1 MKIKELHI
9 RNIASIEKADINF
22 EQDLNDAFLGQPAP
36 IFLISGDTGTGKSV
50 ILDGICLALYKTT
63 PRIKGVTNSTGNN
76 FKTIGGEM
84 MNINSLEQ
92 YTRLG
97 ISSKDECYSEVV
109 FEGNEGKEYHARLE
123 LGITRNGTQ
132 KKPKWYVTDGIQEWQ
147 KDGDVR
153 NIIEESVGLTFQQ
166 FNRMAMLSQGQFA
179 DFLCGDKEQRETILE
194 RLTNTTIFSKY
205 GVAIKNIFDRSK
217 HEKEQAETAFK
228 TESEH
233 IMPRAE
239 VDALNEQKADLE
251 QKRTELRQLIEA
263 QNKVIEKVT
272 RVEDNAKRVEESK
285 VEIIELEGVRNGEC
299 YRQKKAFVTDWD
311 ATERE
316 RAQFSLKE
324 QTVGK
329 REEASVQIAQQK
341 ERFGVLSSLL
351 SWQNE
356 KNGEG
361 EEWVKQQEAWLQER
375 VDRAELYAHAGEAI
389 VHLDNLIGQS
399 SRFDQ
404 AQTAKKAEEAKTK
417 SIQDNFGQAKDRYEN
432 AQKQVQEKDDE
443 IKAISQKLNELNVEA
458 VNKDLE
464 ETAKRITLHQDCIK
478 QIAQQQDQRKK
489 AAEIEKEIH
498 EGEGMLKSSQ
508 TLLDKA
514 RQEYNVCKEKYD
526 SALGR
531 YSTMKSSVDETLV
544 NLRQRIRDTHA
555 DVCPLCGQPIV
566 QEHLDNDLFAKLLTP
581 LDIERKEA
589 AEKLKDAET
598 VQKRETETCATLQGS
613 IKAKQSSLKNLNDE
627 ITQVEEIIKSS
638 LSAIEIDYDDQVE
651 HNLQTA
657 LARLENHEDEL
668 KKQQQQAESLQK
680 NIQQAIESKKPLD
693 VACLVA
699 QKGQSEAEKKV
710 RDNEVCI
717 NRFGEQMK
725 AAQQEME
732 HLQEILSNMIVPF
745 YPDWQT
751 NLEGTKNALSSDT
764 QEYNEK
770 KGKLESFSKR
780 LSESKNVC
788 EQIAE
793 IRQHILDVHAD
804 WDLTYLPAKPI
815 QPVTVGDWT
824 TLSQQVQVLYG
835 QMANYDNTITQCQ
848 EVIDAWTEKTSRS
861 EEELKRLRDRKSEL
875 DAARNFVKKAD
886 TDLAAA
892 ERVKKEAQ
900 EAMEKARQELGL
912 RMDEAVPDLEEL
924 RNEKKKSEDS
934 FNDVNALCAGVDE
947 RLKSNESNQGKL
959 EVAQQKLDQAKQ
971 RFERWYTINNHF
983 GGTRFRTLVQTYILR
998 PLLNNANIYLK
1009 QITDRYLLT
1018 CDEGNEKLSI
1028 LVIDRYNKD
1037 EKRSATVLSGG
1048 ERFMISLALSL
1059 ALSSL
1064 NKADM
1069 NVNILFIDEGFG
1081 TLDEKSLD
1089 SVMATLEKLQDIA
1102 GQNNRRVGIISHREE
1117 LIDRIHTQIRI
1128 TKHGEGRSRVEI
1140 VNE

>member
-9 RNIASIEKADINF
+9 RNIASIEKADIDF
-22 EQDLNDAFLGQPAP
+22 EKDLNDAFLGQPAP
-36 IFLISGDTGTGKSV
+36 VFLISGDTGTGKSV
-50 ILDGICLALYKTT
+50 ILDGICLALYKMT
-63 PRIKGVTNSTGNN
+63 PRIKGVNNSTGNN
-76 FKTIGGEM
+76 FKTIAGET
-84 MNINSLEQ
+84 MNVNSLEQ

-109 FEGNEGKEYHARLE
+109 FEGNDGNEYHARLE

-132 KKPKWYVTDGIQEWQ
+132 KKLKWYVTDGIQEWQ
-147 KDGDVR
+147 KDRDVR
-153 NIIEESVGLTFQQ
+153 DKIEELVGLTFQQ
-166 FNRMAMLSQGQFA
+166 FDRMAMLSQGQFA

-217 HEKEQAETAFK
+217 REKEQAETAFN

-233 IMPRAE
+233 IIPQSE
-239 VDALNEQKADLE
+239 VDALNEQKADLG
-251 QKRTELRQLIEA
+251 QKMTVLKQQIEA
-263 QNKVIEKVT
+263 QNEVIEKVKRVVDNAG
-272 RVEDNAKRVEESK
+272 RVEKSK
-285 VEIIELEGVRNGEC
+285 VEIDKAVGVKNSELYKQR
-299 YRQKKAFVTDWD
+299 KAFVTDWD
-311 ATERE
+311 ATEQE
-316 RAQFSLKE
+316 RAQLSLKE
-324 QTVGK
+324 QTIGK
-329 REEASVQIAQQK
+329 REEAYGKIAQQK

-351 SWQNE
+351 SWQKE
-356 KNGEG
+356 RNGEG
-361 EEWVKQQEAWLQER
+361 EEWVKQQEVWLNER
-375 VDRAELYAHAGEAI
+375 TDRAGLYAHSGEAI
-389 VHLDNLIGQS
+389 VHLDNLMGQS
-399 SRFDQ
+399 SRYIQ
-404 AQTAKKAEEAKTK
+404 AQTNKEAEETKTK
-417 SIQDNFGQAKDRYEN
+417 SLQDSLVQAKERFED

-443 IKAISQKLNELNVEA
+443 IKAISQKLSELNIEV
-458 VNKDLE
+458 VNKDLAE
-464 ETAKRITLHQDCIK
+464 IAKRITIHQDCIK
-478 QIAQQQDQRKK
+478 QIVQQKEQHQKV
-489 AAEIEKEIH
+489 AEIEKEIH
-498 EGEGMLKSSQ
+498 EGEEKLKSSQ
-508 TLLDKA
+508 ALLDKA

-531 YSTMKSSVDETLV
+531 YSTMKSSVEETLV

-566 QEHLDNDLFAKLLTP
+566 QEHLDNELFAQLLTP
-581 LDIERKEA
+581 LEVERREA
-589 AEKLKDAET
+589 AKRLKDAEER
-598 VQKRETETCATLQGS
+598 QKRETEACAILQGL
-613 IKAKQSSLKNLNDE
+613 IKAKQSSLKELNG
-627 ITQVEEIIKSS
+627 
-638 LSAIEIDYDDQVE
+638 EIDRAETFVKNLLSSIGIGYDDQVE
-651 HNLQTA
+651 HNLQSA
-657 LARLENHEDEL
+657 LLQLENREKQL
-668 KKQQQQAESLQK
+668 KKQQQHAESLQK
-680 NIQQAIESKKPLD
+680 DIQRAIMSKKPLD
-693 VACLVA
+693 EACIAA
-699 QKGQSEAEKKV
+699 QKKHQEVEKKV
-710 RDNEVCI
+710 RDNAESI
-717 NRFGEQMK
+717 SRFSGQMNE
-725 AAQQEME
+725 AQQEMR
-732 HLQEILSNMIVPF
+732 HLQGLLSDMIDPF
-745 YPDWQT
+745 YPDWQI
-751 NLEGTKNALSSDT
+751 NLEHVKKTLEIDT
-764 QEYNEK
+764 QEYNSRKEK
-770 KGKLESFSKR
+770 FESFSKR

-793 IRQHILDVHAD
+793 IRQNILDIHAD
-804 WDLTYLPAKPI
+804 WNLTYLPAKPI
-815 QPVTVGDWT
+815 QPITVGDWA
-824 TLSQQVQVLYG
+824 TLSQQIQVLYG
-835 QMANYDNTITQCQ
+835 QMANYDSTIAQCQ
-848 EVIDAWTEKTSRS
+848 EVIDTWAKKTGRS
-861 EEELKRLRDRKSEL
+861 EEELKLLRDRKSEL
-875 DAARNFVKKAD
+875 DVARNFVKKAD

-892 ERVKKEAQ
+892 ERVRKEAQ

-912 RMDEAVPDLEEL
+912 RMDEVAPDLEEL

-934 FNDVNALCAGVDE
+934 FNDVNALYAGVVE

-1037 EKRSATVLSGG
+1037 ERRSATVLSGG

-1140 VNE
+1140 VND